1 MLSGK
6 LLCLLLAL
14 TFSSSR
20 NTGAVDVTVSSGD
33 TAFLPC
39 PLLFKYSDFMKI
51 SVKWEKDEVKE
62 PSLCTYFINSNETLS
77 ISQCGRR
84 FKVNTEPL
92 GLNIT
97 DVESN
102 DAGVYKCVMTKLIPP
117 PTAENSSTLMLKVS
131 ALTLQLMNSTNSSCV
146 ELLCSLKGLRPQQVN
161 FTWTRATQLLYHHES
176 SSMRNTLTLC
186 KPHWTDGETLTCQA
200 SYSNNHTLYSKSITL
215 PCDSG
220 SCNIGEGSWLTIIII
235 STCAGLLL
243 LILLGVAFFKCKER
257 GAANGSIVYSNKI
270 YENFT
275 FSSATINTTSSSQN
289 AQPGAGSNIR
299 STTTSNQQIIR
310 QTQREECIYEN

>member
-6 LLCLLLAL
+6 FLCLLLAL

-39 PLLFKYSDFMKI
+39 PLLFKYSDSMRI

-62 PSLCTYFINSNETLS
+62 PSLF
-77 ISQCGRR
+77 
-84 FKVNTEPL
+84 
-92 GLNIT
+92 
-97 DVESN
+97 
-102 DAGVYKCVMTKLIPP
+102 
-117 PTAENSSTLMLKVS
+117 SS
-131 ALTLQLMNSTNSSCV
+131 LTLQLMNSTDSSCV

-176 SSMRNTLTLC
+176 SNMSSTLMLC
-186 KPHWTDGETLTCQA
+186 KPHWTDGETLTCHA
-200 SYSNNHTLYSKSITL
+200 NYSHNHTLYSKSITL
-215 PCDSG
+215 PCGSG
-220 SCNIGEGSWLTIIII
+220 SCNVGEGSWLTIVII

-243 LILLGVAFFKCKER
+243 LVLLGVAFFKCKER

-289 AQPGAGSNIR
+289 AQPGARSNIR
-299 STTTSNQQIIR
+299 STTRSNQQIIS